1 MDKKPHKKKRLTRD
15 YLIRATYSYLQ
26 RFATTEKNLR
36 DVLDRKVRRRL
47 MLSGEEENSDS
58 LYDEAQTWIEEIVT
72 RAVEQNLVNDRSFA
86 AAKSASLNRNGN
98 SRRTISHKLQ
108 AKGVAPTVVD
118 EVLHDLAEE
127 MDDLDLDYVA
137 AVKYLRK
144 RRFGAFSLR
153 HDGGDII
160 EKELASLCRAGFS
173 YQMALKVLKMPR
185 DELEEVM
192 YQAGP

>member
-1 MDKKPHKKKRLTRD
+1 
-15 YLIRATYSYLQ
+15 
-26 RFATTEKNLR
+26 
-36 DVLDRKVRRRL
+36 